1 MRKFLQLFV
10 LVDLLLLLASL
21 FVWDMSGVL
30 NAQVGALSALAVAFG
45 SFMGYRHTI
54 HNEVER
60 VQGMNLGEDRDE
72 LEKIDDP
79 HGLYDD
85 EPINDAPISDEE
97 AKRIFAEEKQKV
109 KQQSTIKNIFLTYRG
124 IFSPLRI
131 LGYFLLVFGFFW
143 LEGNGNLQVVPY
155 LLGLSVLPVTS
166 VAASLTSR

>member
-1 MRKFLQLFV
+1 MRV
-10 LVDLLLLLASL
+10 ITSY
-21 FVWDMSGVL
+21 S
-30 NAQVGALSALAVAFG
+30 
-45 SFMGYRHTI
+45 I
-54 HNEVER
+54 HYT
-60 VQGMNLGEDRDE
+60 
-72 LEKIDDP
+72 K
-79 HGLYDD
+79 LYD
-85 EPINDAPISDEE
+85 ISDEE